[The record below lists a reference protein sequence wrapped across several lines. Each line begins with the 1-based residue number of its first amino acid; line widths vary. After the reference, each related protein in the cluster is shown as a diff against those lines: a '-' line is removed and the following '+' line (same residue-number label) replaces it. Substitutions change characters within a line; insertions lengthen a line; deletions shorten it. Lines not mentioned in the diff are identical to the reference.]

1 MPLWVPREYAGMLEV
16 DCGRAIAA
24 GLTFRPVSQTIR
36 DVLEWDSKRGEPDL
50 GAGLKPERE
59 RELLSA
65 WRGGNL

>member
-1 MPLWVPREYAGMLEV
+1 
-16 DCGRAIAA
+16 
-24 GLTFRPVSQTIR
+24 
-36 DVLEWDSKRGEPDL
+36 VLEWDSKRGEPDL